1 MAVLDHCARAPRRGR
16 MIVAAVVAVVLLA
29 LPASA
34 SAAPFK
40 AVLHAPN
47 HTPKVN
53 TKWKITV
60 DVTRGPTKLSGSV
73 RYEFVFAGAVVGKQP
88 GHRFTGGVYRDA
100 LVFPA
105 SAVGMKLTLL
115 TIVKT
120 KYGTVKLPWAVM
132 TQK

>member
-40 AVLHAPN
+40 AMLHAPN

-60 DVTRGPTKLSGSV
+60 DVTRGAAKLSGSV
-73 RYEFVFAGAVVGKQP
+73 KYEFVFGGAVVGHQP
-88 GHRFTGGVYRDA
+88 GHSFTNGVYRDG

-105 SAVGMKLTLL
+105 SAVGMKLTLR

-120 KYGTVKLPWAVM
+120 KYGTVTLPWTVM

>member
-1 MAVLDHCARAPRRGR
+1 VTVAAIVTVAVLG
-16 MIVAAVVAVVLLA
+16 

-47 HTPKVN
+47 HTPKAN

-60 DVTRGPTKLSGSV
+60 DVTRGATKLSGSV
-73 RYEFVFAGAVVGKQP
+73 RYEFLFSGAVVSRQP
-88 GHRFTGGVYRDA
+88 GHSFTNGVYTDG
-100 LVFPA
+100 LVFPT
-105 SAVGMKLTLL
+105 SAVGMKLTLK

-120 KYGTVKLPWAVM
+120 KYGTVALPWTVM
-132 TQK
+132 TLK

>member
-1 MAVLDHCARAPRRGR
+1 VA
-16 MIVAAVVAVVLLA
+16 VAALVTVAVLA

-40 AVLHAPN
+40 AVLHAPNHAPN

-60 DVTRGPTKLSGSV
+60 DVTRGAAKLSGSV
-73 RYEFVFAGAVVGKQP
+73 KYEFVFGGAVVGHQP
-88 GHRFTGGVYRDA
+88 GHSFTNGVYRDG

-105 SAVGMKLTLL
+105 SAVGMKLTLR

-120 KYGTVKLPWAVM
+120 KYGTVTLPWTVM

>member
-1 MAVLDHCARAPRRGR
+1 LIIA
-16 MIVAAVVAVVLLA
+16 LLA

-47 HTPKVN
+47 HTPKVHA
-53 TKWKITV
+53 KWRITV
-60 DVTRGPTKLSGSV
+60 DVTRGSQKLSGSV
-73 RYEFVFAGAVVGKQP
+73 RYEFLFAGQVVSHQS
-88 GHRFTGGVYRDA
+88 GHKFRAGVYRDA

-105 SAVGMKLTLL
+105 SAVGMQLTLD

-120 KYGTVKLPWAVM
+120 KYGTVKLPWTV
-132 TQK
+132 TTKR

>member
-1 MAVLDHCARAPRRGR
+1 MAVLDRRARPSRAGR
-16 MIVAAVVAVVLLA
+16 VAVAALVTVVALA
-29 LPASA
+29 VPASA

-47 HTPKVN
+47 HSPKAN

-60 DVTRGPTKLSGSV
+60 DVSRGTTKLSGSV
-73 RYEFVFAGAVVGKQP
+73 RYEFLFGGVVVSRQA
-88 GHRFTGGVYRDA
+88 GHRFTNGVYSDG
-100 LVFPA
+100 LVFPT
-105 SAVGMKLTLL
+105 SAVGMKLTLR

-120 KYGTVKLPWAVM
+120 KYGTVTLPWTVM